1 MPSWGSVGCRVSLGL
16 LGEEGV
22 NLCVGGALV
31 GLGLVCW
38 SSHGEIRQRGGEV
51 SYLEKLIGVQVG
63 KAYQRMDS
71 SRYSFLR
78 IVVQY

>member
-1 MPSWGSVGCRVSLGL
+1 MPSWGSCGGLVSLGL
-16 LGEEGV
+16 LREEGV
-22 NLCVGGALV
+22 DLWVRGALV
-31 GLGLVCW
+31 GLGLVCR

-51 SYLEKLIGVQVG
+51 SYLEKLIGIQVG

-78 IVVQY
+78 TVVQY

>member
-16 LGEEGV
+16 LREEGV
-22 NLCVGGALV
+22 DPFVTGALV

-51 SYLEKLIGVQVG
+51 SYLEKWDGINVNKACQRVG
-63 KAYQRMDS
+63 S
-71 SRYSFLR
+71 GHNSFLR
-78 IVVQY
+78 TMF